1 MAHQHRYLIALGSNR
16 RHHLHGEPRKVLRAA
31 LRALERADIE
41 VIAASPT
48 YMTDPIGPSSR
59 RYANSAAVIST
70 ALAPQKLLRKL
81 KSIEADFG
89 HRIGQRWSSRTL
101 DLDIILW
108 DGGAFHS
115 NNLTIPHPL
124 FRQRDF
130 VLRPAN
136 QIARNW
142 VDPLTG
148 LAVRHLFT
156 HFRKKL
162 SKYG

>member
-1 MAHQHRYLIALGSNR
+1 MLQ
-16 RHHLHGEPRKVLRAA
+16 AA
-31 LRALERADIE
+31 LKALERAGIE

-59 RYANSAAVIST
+59 RYANSAAMIST
-70 ALAPQKLLRKL
+70 AVAPQKLLRTL

-108 DGGAFHS
+108 DSGAFHS
-115 NNLTIPHPL
+115 NSLTIPHPL

-130 VLRPAN
+130 VLRPATT
-136 QIARNW
+136 IAAHW
-142 VDPLTG
+142 VDPFTSLT
-148 LAVRHLFT
+148 VRHLFAQ
-156 HFRKKL
+156 FRKKL
-162 SKYG
+162 PKQG